1 MNHSDARTSK
11 SEERFFKKIKK
22 MTPEDGIKYTLK
34 KLCRDTCRSW
44 LYDKID
50 GELDCPMCGISQQKR
65 IEDGMCHGLHNSH
78 VGLGFAKM
86 LDNVLSTFLMSHDY
100 TQNPYNESVGIVKSK
115 FIELHTNA
123 LNSKKCAIQVSCS
136 KCNPKIEKC
145 TVAEIELWKLRGKD
159 AWKEAKYGTL
169 IPRRDD
175 GRSSEKSARPG
186 DIRYFMGVRG
196 NGADVSDSDSPN
208 DNGGSVS
215 DSDDIYD
222 DNGTMSDDTIGDASD
237 TTLSDSPTDSDTS
250 MVLRETTLSGQKRP
264 MQTSSAFSRESS
276 ADNKRRR
283 RKTIPTP
290 LTTDENEVFEEWCS
304 TWHIVKGSKIA
315 AMAALGHTPESLYVP
330 RPQGNGV
337 GFVDIAYI
345 DEDCPRPRRNCRN
358 SEDFSRNGQNLS
370 KRLSKDKIEVE
381 PAKTHFSI
389 WKEKIGLVYD
399 NTTELW
405 GCKTRPRKTRPKY
418 HEKCAKVW
426 DSYEKFSA
434 NLDNKHR
441 FNKSTF
447 QNVMKER
454 GFDRVQSEL
463 RNPCGY
469 EGNDWYYTNLK
480 VTGEECSS
488 CDKDPPT
495 PVFLA
500 V

>member
-145 TVAEIELWKLRGKD
+145 TVAEIEIWKLRGKD
-159 AWKEAKYGTL
+159 AWKEAKYQCSPNRTNSRL
-169 IPRRDD
+169 
-175 GRSSEKSARPG
+175 
-186 DIRYFMGVRG
+186 DIRDYYVQ
-196 NGADVSDSDSPN
+196 SDSS
-208 DNGGSVS
+208 
-215 DSDDIYD
+215 SDDDTSMGPEYAMNNVGSRLNLQQTMRQQFNSSSD
-222 DNGTMSDDTIGDASD
+222 GDTPDNTSETP
-237 TTLSDSPTDSDTS
+237 LSDSP
-250 MVLRETTLSGQKRP
+250 
-264 MQTSSAFSRESS
+264 
-276 ADNKRRR
+276 
-283 RKTIPTP
+283 
-290 LTTDENEVFEEWCS
+290 
-304 TWHIVKGSKIA
+304 GSKRQRV
-315 AMAALGHTPESLYVP
+315 GSESEEESHQNKKLRRSCVG
-330 RPQGNGV
+330 RP
-337 GFVDIAYI
+337 DY
-345 DEDCPRPRRNCRN
+345 
-358 SEDFSRNGQNLS
+358 SHNGQNLS
-370 KRLSKDKIEVE
+370 KCLSKVKRLSKDKIDVE
-381 PAKTHFSI
+381 PAETHFSR
-389 WKEKIGLVYD
+389 WKTKLGVEYD
-399 NTTELW
+399 NTTEEW
-405 GCKTRPRKTRPKY
+405 GCKTRPIC

-454 GFDRVQSEL
+454 GFVRVQSVHG
-463 RNPCGY
+463 NSCGY
-469 EGNDWYYTNLK
+469 KGHDWYYTNLK
-480 VTGEECSS
+480 VTGS
-488 CDKDPPT
+488 P
-495 PVFLA
+495 L
-500 V
+500 

>member
-1 MNHSDARTSK
+1 
-11 SEERFFKKIKK
+11 

-145 TVAEIELWKLRGKD
+145 TVAEIEIWKLRGKD

-175 GRSSEKSARPG
+175 GRPSEKSARPG
-186 DIRYFMGVRG
+186 DIRYFMGVCG

-250 MVLRETTLSGQKRP
+250 IVLRGTTLSGQKRP
-264 MQTSSAFSRESS
+264 MQTLSVFSCESS
-276 ADNKRRR
+276 AGNKRRR
-283 RKTIPTP
+283 IPTL
-290 LTTDENEVFEEWCS
+290 LTPDEIEMFEEWCS
-304 TWHIVKGSKIA
+304 TWRIVKTDPRIYIKSMELRVKDAKSYSNYCKARDQDPINMTRFVSAMKAKGHVTENVQKRGGGVAFYDIA
-315 AMAALGHTPESLYVP
+315 
-330 RPQGNGV
+330 
-337 GFVDIAYI
+337 FVDK
-345 DEDCPRPRRNCRN
+345 DCLVDKDCPRPRRICRN
-358 SEDFSRNGQNLS
+358 SEDFSENGQNLT
-370 KRLSKDKIEVE
+370 KRLSLDKIHVAT
-381 PAKTHFSI
+381 AKKHFST
-389 WKEKIGLVYD
+389 WKKKHGLVHDSTKEKVGS
-399 NTTELW
+399 
-405 GCKTRPRKTRPKY
+405 KTRPKY
-418 HEKCAKVW
+418 YEKCAKVW
-426 DSYEKFSA
+426 NSYQKFSA
-434 NLDNKHR
+434 EIFKKHR
-441 FNKSTF
+441 FNKNTF
-447 QNVMKER
+447 QTVMEER
-454 GFDRVQSEL
+454 GFCRVRSRQGS
-463 RNPCGY
+463 PCGY
-469 EGNDWYYTNLK
+469 AGSDWYYTNMK
-480 VTGEECSS
+480 VNGS
-488 CDKDPPT
+488 P
-495 PVFLA
+495 L
-500 V
+500 